1 MSIKNIKRV
10 NTYEL
15 VDGEFIYY
23 SAGKETKRRKSFY
36 GVPVLNSDEK
46 PNLPA
51 LVGHILYA
59 VFFIG
64 ISFIF
69 LALLSGAIS
78 GDIWKY
84 WQASEP
90 NYVANAL
97 FLFGS
102 VFASHF
108 LIIWSNKWLQNI
120 FYWRWD
126 KYIYPAIL
134 AIIYIAIVSS
144 AR

>member
-15 VDGEFIYY
+15 KDGEFIYY
-23 SAGKETKRRKSFY
+23 SAGKETKRRKSFF
-36 GVPVLNSDEK
+36 GVPLLNKDEK

-51 LVGHILYA
+51 LLGHLLYA

-78 GDIWKY
+78 GDTWKY
-84 WQASEP
+84 WQASKP
-90 NYVANAL
+90 HYTTNAL
-97 FLFGS
+97 LLLGS
-102 VFASHF
+102 VFTSHF
-108 LIIWSNKWLQNI
+108 LIIFSNKWLQNI

-134 AIIYIAIVSS
+134 AIIYIAIITT
-144 AR
+144 AK